1 MGEIIKEEISK
12 APSDVSNAAQLSF
25 VLRFELKERLKERF
39 VKFEDVAGKKR
50 TEDVAALAL
59 GFLEEHGC
67 MDKLVAQCYDTAAV
81 MASGLNGDRSALALA
96 KLQQDAFLDIVTED
110 EKTKEARREDMIT
123 KMINILQLGYH
134 TQHGN
139 DDICAGPQRTGFGLT
154 GLCGVIEGPGPMVL
168 LDHQNYA

>member
-1 MGEIIKEEISK
+1 M
-12 APSDVSNAAQLSF
+12 AM
-25 VLRFELKERLKERF
+25 LKTYG
-39 VKFEDVAGKKR
+39 DY
-50 TEDVAALAL
+50 
-59 GFLEEHGC
+59 LE
-67 MDKLVAQCYDTAAV
+67 
-81 MASGLNGDRSALALA
+81 ASGWTTALTDAGVASSGILWHRHSSLSLKCPTSPDRHATAWSALALA

-123 KMINILQLGYH
+123 KMINILQQGYH

-154 GLCGVIEGPGPMVL
+154 GLCGVTEGPGPMVL